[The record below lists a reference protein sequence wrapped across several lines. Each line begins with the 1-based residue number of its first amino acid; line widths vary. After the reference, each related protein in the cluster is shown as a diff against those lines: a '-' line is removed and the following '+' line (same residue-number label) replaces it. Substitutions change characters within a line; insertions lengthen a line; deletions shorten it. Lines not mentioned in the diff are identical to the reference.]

1 MRSMTSERSQAYGRV
16 MRTLAELGPSKLL
29 PSEQDRLRD
38 AADALL
44 FSEDP
49 RDDAT
54 LDAMADAR
62 ALAAHLVGAGRW
74 SESRAAELADD
85 LTGCGP
91 AVLVG

>member
-1 MRSMTSERSQAYGRV
+1 MTSERSQAYGRV
-16 MRTLAELGPSKLL
+16 MRTLVALGPSKLL
-29 PSEQDRLRD
+29 AGEQDRLRE
-38 AADALL
+38 AADTLL
-44 FSEDP
+44 FSDDA

-62 ALAAHLVGAGRW
+62 ALAAHLVASGRW